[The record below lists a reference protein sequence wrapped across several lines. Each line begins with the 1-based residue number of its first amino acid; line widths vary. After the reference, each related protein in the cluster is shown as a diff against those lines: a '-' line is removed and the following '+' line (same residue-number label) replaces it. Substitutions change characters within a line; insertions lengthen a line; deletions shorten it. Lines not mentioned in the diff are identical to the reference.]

1 MSELCLKIPV
11 EYCLYIQYIPNVVG
25 KGIDMSEQKKRFRAM
40 LNVIIDGV
48 AVSEDTE
55 DRAEAGV
62 EMLRHLMPTYGHL
75 VDKETI
81 KKIESIIVMAD
92 EQESPAFRL

>member
-1 MSELCLKIPV
+1 MSELCLKITVESCVDIQCIPV
-11 EYCLYIQYIPNVVG
+11 VVG
-25 KGIDMSEQKKRFRAM
+25 KGIDMSEQKKQFGAM

-48 AVSEDTE
+48 AVSEDAE
-55 DRAEAGV
+55 DRAEAGL
-62 EMLRHLMPTYGHL
+62 EILRNLMPKYGHL

-92 EQESPAFRL
+92 KQESPTFRL